1 MVFAAAVVLVHL
13 LPHAPAEE
21 YGERLITACT
31 QGLRQGACVLA
42 TETTAERSSAIVAEV
57 EWEDE
62 SFRVAVVRLG
72 RPHGGKHEWTSGK
85 VAFDDGDSLLD
96 RWTTA
101 GFTIATLA
109 GDVTSV
115 AEPHPAP
122 RATEPAPAPVR
133 PLVRPPAD
141 ERRVEARP
149 PPKSSLRTAAGLGV
163 GQAMQGQSP
172 RLGPWA
178 TVGYAPFELPLSL
191 RLRGSVS
198 WARGPDTEVRWS
210 TAALGLESHLPVL
223 EEADL
228 VLAADVG
235 PSLLSAD
242 SARTGH
248 RVHASLSVY
257 VGCDV
262 PLAGPLSLIGGGE
275 VTAGPT
281 TALATTSGVVLDRRF
296 KLGGIMGVSA
306 KL

>member
-1 MVFAAAVVLVHL
+1 MVFAAGVVLVHL

-57 EWEDE
+57 EWEDD

-85 VAFDDGDSLLD
+85 VAFDDGDSLSD

-109 GDVTSV
+109 GDLTSQG
-115 AEPHPAP
+115 
-122 RATEPAPAPVR
+122 EPAPASRTAEPAPVAVR
-133 PLVRPPAD
+133 PRVRPPAG

-149 PPKSSLRTAAGLGV
+149 GPKSAVRAAAGLGV
-163 GQAMQGQSP
+163 GQAMRGQSP
-172 RLGPWA
+172 RLGPWVTA
-178 TVGYAPFELPLSL
+178 GYAPFELPLSL

-198 WARGPDTEVRWS
+198 WARGPGAEVRWS
-210 TAALGLESHLPVL
+210 TVALGLESHLSVL
-223 EEADL
+223 EDADL
-228 VLAADVG
+228 VLAADGG

-248 RVHASLSVY
+248 RVRASLSFY
-257 VGCDV
+257 VGCEV
-262 PLAGPLSLIGGGE
+262 PLAGPFSVIGGGE

-281 TALATTSGVVLDRRF
+281 TALATTSGLVLDRRF